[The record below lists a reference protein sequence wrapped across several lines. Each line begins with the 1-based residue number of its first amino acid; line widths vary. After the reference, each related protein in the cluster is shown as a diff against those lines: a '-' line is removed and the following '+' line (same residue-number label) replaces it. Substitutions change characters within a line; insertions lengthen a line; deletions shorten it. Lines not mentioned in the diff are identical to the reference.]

1 MARNDSLATMTVK
14 IAANTAQFNAAVKQ
28 TQGQLKAFSDYINK
42 AAKSFVAGFGAMQV
56 ANFTLEVSKLAG
68 EAQGVKAAFDR
79 LPESVKVMQQLKEAT
94 GGTVSELELM
104 KRAVTAT
111 NFGIDLAALP
121 KLLEFAAVRA
131 QQTGQSVDY
140 LVDSIV
146 TGIGRKSPLILD
158 NLGISTTRLKEKFG
172 GAALEAQSIADV
184 AKAVGAIAEEELGK
198 MGKLSDNAATR
209 MANLSAEWENL
220 KVVIGDSLNAVDDTK
235 AFTLSKMIA
244 DLTAFFKVLQDNKIA
259 NQITEQKGGIFAS
272 LFPNIDQ
279 LFSIRELSKEIE
291 KIKDGAR
298 EFAKINT
305 EGFIKVPTLGLRI
318 QESINKITEDNRK
331 KELERLE
338 VLKKINEERQKEE
351 SRVRDIQNI
360 VKKRLEGYSS
370 GPTVAGFDRSTLS
383 FETPDPSGVDR
394 ETVIRNM
401 ADAQNALAVA
411 TERARESQQ
420 KQIDI
425 IMQQR
430 EAWASLGSQMSDVIA
445 QTIASGEPLLNSLAR
460 IASGVIAQLERIALA
475 RMIADSAKFGIGGIV
490 AAAAGFGVV
499 KGLFSKLSK
508 EQSTPVSAPSYQ
520 SSGYAPFGYSSVR
533 VYQRG
538 TDMEGTLT
546 ETQRL
551 GKRTKG

>member
-14 IAANTAQFNAAVKQ
+14 IAANTAQFNTAIKQ
-28 TQGQLKAFSDYINK
+28 TQGQLKAFGDSVTS
-42 AAKSFVAGFGAMQV
+42 AAKSFVAGFGAIQV

-68 EAQGVKAAFDR
+68 EAEGVRVAFEK
-79 LPESVKVMQQLKEAT
+79 LPNSVKVMQQLKEAT

-172 GAALEAQSIADV
+172 GAALEAQSIGDV

-198 MGKLSDNAATR
+198 MGKLSDNASTR
-209 MANLSAEWENL
+209 MAKLSAEWENL

-235 AFTLSKMIA
+235 AFTLSKMTA

-331 KELERLE
+331 KEIERLDA
-338 VLKKINEERQKEE
+338 LKKINVERSKEFTKLKDFQEAFRRSQEDQDLLQRQNPTFSPMFQVPEVGSFNPGDLEFPDPEEVDSDVQRLVDGLIT
-351 SRVRDIQNI
+351 VREQAQQTREAFAVMALAIGDSIGAAIQNQ
-360 VKKRLEGYSS
+360 E
-370 GPTVAGFDRSTLS
+370 S
-383 FETPDPSGVDR
+383 FANIMIRT
-394 ETVIRNM
+394 TQVII
-401 ADAQNALAVA
+401 DQI
-411 TERARESQQ
+411 Q
-420 KQIDI
+420 KQII
-425 IMQQR
+425 NNIL
-430 EAWASLGSQMSDVIA
+430 LGTSKAFAANPVLGIA
-445 QTIASGEPLLNSLAR
+445 VVGIA
-460 IASGVIAQLERIALA
+460 
-475 RMIADSAKFGIGGIV
+475 GGII
-490 AAAAGFGVV
+490 
-499 KGLFSKLSK
+499 KGLLGKAK
-508 EQSTPVSAPSYQ
+508 VGGGQVSSPQYSN
-520 SSGYAPFGYSSVR
+520 SGYTPFGAATVR